1 MRYSYHICGEIGHK
15 IIDCPKYNDMQ
26 NMFVNKRLKTTKK
39 PSMVEPKVANPLIHV
54 MDVNMAITKSK
65 VIEEQVFRDRNP
77 IKKKYVIDW
86 EKE

>member
-1 MRYSYHICGEIGHK
+1 
-15 IIDCPKYNDMQ
+15 
-26 NMFVNKRLKTTKK
+26 MFVNKRLKTTKK